1 MNSVW
6 KMGPEFEAAQYRR
19 IAALYRGYAEHNRAQ
34 FGERYWLAIE
44 QEQDA
49 AQMDAKAKA
58 IEDSIELSGK
68 PETQR
73 KTG

>member
-1 MNSVW
+1 MSAGYE
-6 KMGPEFEAAQYRR
+6 MPPEFAAKQYRR

-44 QEQDA
+44 QENDA

-58 IEDSIELSGK
+58 IEDRIVDEVK
-68 PETQR
+68 
-73 KTG
+73 